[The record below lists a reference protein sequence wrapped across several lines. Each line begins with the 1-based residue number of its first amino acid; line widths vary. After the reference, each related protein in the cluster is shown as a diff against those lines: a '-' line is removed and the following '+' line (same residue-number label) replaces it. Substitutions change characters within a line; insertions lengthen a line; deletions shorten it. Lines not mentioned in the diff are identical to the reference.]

1 MIRYPSYVETA
12 ISRLESA
19 GFEAYVVG
27 GALRDALLGSSPY
40 DWDITTSATPMEMQ
54 AIFSDFGRVES
65 GLKHGTLSVIIE
77 HTPVEITTFRIDGGY
92 TDARHP
98 TSVTFTPNLRED
110 LARRDF
116 TVNALAY
123 SKKTGLVDLF
133 GGKKDLENKIIRAV
147 GDPEKRFS
155 EDALRIL
162 RAFRFSSKLGF
173 RIDECTLEGIKT
185 CREGLLKISAE
196 RISHELQ
203 GIVLGKCAY
212 TSLCQMASTGVLSLV
227 AAPIEKALAAS
238 EALTALPPEF
248 PIRMA
253 YLLRHAEKNEV
264 SAILS
269 SLRLSNDT
277 TRHIKTLL
285 SLLPLVQTDLDDYGV
300 RRLMSLSGELFPELL
315 LLAEVCGKEVSSL
328 RTSAERFASRGDCVR
343 LSDLAIDGS
352 ALLSLGFLGKE
363 IGVCLERLFD
373 AVLCDPQ
380 KNTKD
385 TLLALANR
393 EKSLD
398 K

>member
-1 MIRYPSYVETA
+1 MIPYPSYVETA
-12 ISRLESA
+12 ISRLEAA

-27 GALRDALLGSSPY
+27 GALRDALLGASPY
-40 DWDITTSATPMEMQ
+40 DWDVTTSATPEQMQ
-54 AIFSDFGRVES
+54 AIFSDFGTVES
-65 GLKHGTLSVIIE
+65 GLKHGTLCVIIE

-123 SKKTGLVDLF
+123 SRGTGLVDLF
-133 GGKKDLENKIIRAV
+133 CGKQDLKNKIIRAV

-162 RAFRFSSKLGF
+162 RAFRFASKLGF
-173 RIDECTLEGIKT
+173 TIEKNTLAGIKA

-196 RISHELQ
+196 RISHELE
-203 GIVLGKCAY
+203 GIVVGKCAY
-212 TSLCQMASTGVLSLV
+212 ESLCEMKECGVLSLV
-227 AAPIEKALAAS
+227 ATPMAHGLSASAPLD
-238 EALTALPPEF
+238 TLPREF

-253 YLLRHAEKNEV
+253 YLLRHAEEKEV
-264 SAILS
+264 SALLS
-269 SLRLSNDT
+269 ALRLSNDT

-285 SLLPLVQTDLDDYGV
+285 ALLPHADTDLDDYGV

-315 LLAEVCGKEVSSL
+315 QLAEVDGKEVSSL
-328 RTSAERFASRGDCVR
+328 RASSERFVLRGDCVHP
-343 LSDLAIDGS
+343 SDLAVDGS
-352 ALLSLGFLGKE
+352 ALINLGFSGKE
-363 IGVCLERLFD
+363 IGECLASLFD
-373 AVLCDPQ
+373 AVLHDPE
-380 KNTKD
+380 KNVKEI
-385 TLLALANR
+385 LLALVA
-393 EKSLD
+393 EKKSLD